1 MSEAPDPAAEVV
13 APVAEPEI
21 PAAEAPEA
29 APAPEPAPEGEAPAG
44 EAPEVSA
51 EPEEPKKPKSPVAQ
65 LQGRVGYLT
74 KTLHD
79 RDSSLA
85 DQKRQLDAY
94 KALLEGQGKTVPE
107 GEEAPKTAPRPDAP
121 DFATAVRAE
130 ATRIAADERFTADC
144 NSIFEA
150 GQKAHGDEFKE
161 AVTNLNVLG
170 LMQPALVEAAMVTD
184 TPADVI
190 HYLGTDVDEAARIM
204 ALPPIRMAAELV
216 KLSGKLAA
224 PTAGTQVSRAPAPI
238 TPIGGAVKP
247 EIDISDPNQSMSA
260 YVAARKA
267 MGSRWAR

>member
-1 MSEAPDPAAEVV
+1 MSEVPDPAAEAV

-29 APAPEPAPEGEAPAG
+29 APAAEPPEGGEPAAA
-44 EAPEVSA
+44 EAPELGA

-65 LQGRVGYLT
+65 LQGRVGHLT
-74 KTLHD
+74 KSLHEKD
-79 RDSSLA
+79 ASLA
-85 DQKRQLDAY
+85 EKDRQLEAY

-107 GEEAPKTAPRPDAP
+107 GEAAPRSAPAADAP
-121 DFATAVRAE
+121 DFATAVQTE
-130 ATRIAADERFTADC
+130 ARRIAADERFTADC

-150 GQKAHGDEFKE
+150 GEKAHGEEFKE

-184 TPADVI
+184 APADVI
-190 HYLGTDVDEAARIM
+190 HYLGSDVDEAARIM

-224 PTAGTQVSRAPAPI
+224 PKTGVQVSRAPAPI
-238 TPIGGAVKP
+238 EPVGGAVKA
-247 EIDISDPNQSMSA
+247 ELDISDPNLPMA
-260 YVAARKA
+260 EYVARRKA
-267 MGSRWAR
+267 QGSRWAR